1 MKHAVWLRNVLP
13 MDKPLLTVTGLTARL
28 HTEQGMGNVVDG
40 ISFSIQK
47 GETLGLVGESGC
59 GKSMTSLSLLR
70 LVPEP
75 TVKITSG
82 NITFQDQNLL
92 TLNDAEMRKIRGNR
106 IAMIFQEPMTALN
119 PVFTVGEQ
127 IAEVIRLHK
136 QLNRRD
142 AWDGAVE
149 MMERVK
155 IPAASQRALEY
166 PHQLSGGMRQRIV
179 IAMALAC
186 DPDLL
191 IADEPTTAL
200 DVTVQAQIL
209 ALMKDLQERQGTAI
223 LLITHDLG
231 VIAETA
237 DRVAVMYAGQIVEE
251 AAVKELF
258 ANPMHPYTKGLLNA
272 IPRFDDLNGDR
283 LHVIPGNVPVPSKFP
298 SGCRF
303 HPRCSER
310 FEPCDSQVCSMIQ
323 PIKAHQVMC
332 HLYQKQEVTV

>member
-1 MKHAVWLRNVLP
+1 
-13 MDKPLLTVTGLTARL
+13 MDETKPKGSPLLTLENLTARL
-28 HTEQGMGNVVDG
+28 HTPQGSGNVVDG
-40 ISFSIQK
+40 ISFSIHK

-59 GKSMTSLSLLR
+59 GKSMTSLSILR

-75 TVKITSG
+75 TVKIISG
-82 NITFQDQNLL
+82 RILFQGVDLL
-92 TLNDAEMRKIRGNR
+92 TLPEADMRRIRGNR

-127 IAEVIRLHK
+127 IAEVFRLHK
-136 QLNRRD
+136 RMNRRE
-142 AWDGAVE
+142 AWDAAVE

-155 IPAASQRALEY
+155 IPAAAQRALEY
-166 PHQLSGGMRQRIV
+166 PHQMSGGMRQRIV

-209 ALMKDLQERQGTAI
+209 ALMKELQERQGTAI

-237 DRVAVMYAGQIVEE
+237 DRVAVMYAGQIAEE
-251 AAVKELF
+251 APVHDLF
-258 ANPMHPYTKGLLNA
+258 TNPMHPYTRGLLHA
-272 IPRFDDLNGDR
+272 IPRFTDDRNER
-283 LHVIPGNVPVPSKFP
+283 LHVIPGNVPMPAKFP

-310 FEPCDSQVCSMIQ
+310 FEPCDMQ
-323 PIKAHQVMC
+323 PCDMLSHSNEHAVRCFMYSVGVLSK
-332 HLYQKQEVTV
+332 